1 MYKFLIKTSSPRPPL
16 LPKTDNPAFQ
26 SANTEVENILVDNSP
41 VGKGGTKRKRGNYNN
56 YSPEVRAK
64 MAKYAIE
71 NGVQNTAR
79 KFTTDL
85 GSPVNESTIRS
96 IKSSYMRRGLHK
108 QFENAAELPKKD
120 RGILKY
126 HDSEL
131 LETLDLTKTWAES
144 VLHRLGY
151 TKRKGT
157 KAARSQPE
165 DFEKTKQDYIDRIEK
180 CVEENN
186 IPDDLIFNWDQTGV
200 NLIPGGDWTMDAKG
214 SKQVNIVGINDKRQI
229 TALLTISKS
238 GVLLPPQIIYAGTTE
253 QCHPKYGFPKSW
265 NIYHSENHWSN
276 TDTMLHY
283 IEHLL
288 VPYVTD
294 KRDEL
299 DLPLKQPALAIFDVF
314 SAHRHASV
322 LDALHRAN
330 IKVVYVPAGCT
341 DQLQPLDLRV
351 NKVYKDIL
359 RAKFQDWYA
368 DEVAKFLKKKR
379 KT

>member
-120 RGILKY
+120 RGRPLLLGKYDAELLDYIKSIREFGGIVNNQIVISSAKGILKY

-144 VLHRLGY
+144 VLHRL
-151 TKRKGT
+151 
-157 KAARSQPE
+157 
-165 DFEKTKQDYIDRIEK
+165 
-180 CVEENN
+180 EN
-186 IPDDLIFNWDQTGV
+186 
-200 NLIPGGDWTMDAKG
+200 
-214 SKQVNIVGINDKRQI
+214 
-229 TALLTISKS
+229 
-238 GVLLPPQIIYAGTTE
+238 
-253 QCHPKYGFPKSW
+253 
-265 NIYHSENHWSN
+265 
-276 TDTMLHY
+276 
-283 IEHLL
+283 
-288 VPYVTD
+288 
-294 KRDEL
+294 
-299 DLPLKQPALAIFDVF
+299 
-314 SAHRHASV
+314 
-322 LDALHRAN
+322 
-330 IKVVYVPAGCT
+330 
-341 DQLQPLDLRV
+341 
-351 NKVYKDIL
+351 
-359 RAKFQDWYA
+359 
-368 DEVAKFLKKKR
+368 
-379 KT
+379 